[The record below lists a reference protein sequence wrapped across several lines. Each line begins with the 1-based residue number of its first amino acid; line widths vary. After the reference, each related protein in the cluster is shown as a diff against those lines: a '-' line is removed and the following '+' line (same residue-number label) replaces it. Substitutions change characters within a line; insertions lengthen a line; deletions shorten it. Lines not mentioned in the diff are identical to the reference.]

1 LRFAFISLLFLI
13 YSRPA
18 KVHLNQWSSFWG
30 PPQFL
35 EELADRYDA
44 EKQLVQAIP
53 KLAKFASC
61 KALQERFQTHLK
73 ETEGHVKKL
82 ETVFRSFDAKVK
94 AKSCEATLGLLK
106 EGEEIAADFKGSP
119 ALNAALVSAAQK
131 IEHYEIAS
139 YGCLHEWAKLLGN
152 TEAARVLEE
161 ILKEEKAANASFIEL
176 ARACCNK
183 EALGE
188 CHKGDSCCE
197 PKESKATNTELAARS
212 SKSNQPRPALVGH

>member
-1 LRFAFISLLFLI
+1 MSALKTL
-13 YSRPA
+13 
-18 KVHLNQWSSFWG
+18 
-30 PPQFL
+30 FL

-82 ETVFRSFDAKVK
+82 ETVFRFFDAKVK

-139 YGCLHEWAKLLGN
+139 YGCLHEWANLLGN

-176 ARACCNK
+176 ARSCCNK
-183 EALGE
+183 EALRE
-188 CHKGDSCCE
+188 CHKGDSCSE
-197 PKESKATNTELAARS
+197 PKESKATDAKLGARS
-212 SKSNQPRPALVGH
+212 LKSSQPRPALVEH

>member
-1 LRFAFISLLFLI
+1 MSALKTL
-13 YSRPA
+13 
-18 KVHLNQWSSFWG
+18 
-30 PPQFL
+30 FL

-82 ETVFRSFDAKVK
+82 ETVFRSFDAKAK

-119 ALNAALVSAAQK
+119 AINAALVSAAQK

-139 YGCLHEWAKLLGN
+139 YGCLREWAKLLGN

-176 ARACCNK
+176 AGACCNK

-197 PKESKATNTELAARS
+197 PKESKAANTELAARS
-212 SKSNQPRPALVGH
+212 SKSGQPRPALVGH